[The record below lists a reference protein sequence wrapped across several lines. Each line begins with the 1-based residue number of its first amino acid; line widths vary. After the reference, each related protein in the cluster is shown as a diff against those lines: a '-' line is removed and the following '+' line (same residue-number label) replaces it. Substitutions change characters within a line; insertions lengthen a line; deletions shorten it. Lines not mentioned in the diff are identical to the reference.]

1 MFFAKRFFD
10 ISAAVPGI
18 VVLSPV
24 FLVIGLLVRRDGGP
38 VIFAHER
45 VGFRG
50 RPFRVYKF
58 RTMVPNAHLIGPAVT
73 GGSDPRITPIGRV
86 LRKYKLDEL
95 PQLFNVLEGSMSLVG
110 PRPEVRKYVDAYPE
124 RYAALLARVKPGIT
138 DNAAIE
144 FVDEERMLAGVA
156 DVEGTYIREI
166 LPRKL
171 ELYESYAAHPSLWT
185 DMRLILQTLAKIV
198 R

>member
-1 MFFAKRFFD
+1 MSAAKRIFD
-10 ISAAVPGI
+10 LCAVIPGLI
-18 VVLSPV
+18 LLLPAL
-24 FLVIGLLVRRDGGP
+24 LVIGLLVRRDRGP
-38 VIFAHER
+38 MIFAHER
-45 VGFRG
+45 IGFRG
-50 RPFRVYKF
+50 KPFKVYKF
-58 RTMVPNAHLIGPAVT
+58 RTMVPNAHMIGPAVT

-95 PQLFNVLEGSMSLVG
+95 PQLFNVLEGTMSLVG

-124 RYAALLARVKPGIT
+124 RYAALLDKVKPGIT

-144 FVDEERMLAGVA
+144 FVDEEAMLADVQ

-171 ELYESYAAHPSLWT
+171 ALYEQYAAAQSLLT
-185 DMRLILQTLAKIV
+185 DIKLIFLTLAKIV